1 VSFGEYKGVFMQK
14 ASFTLSAFGDEIAAD
29 LAEQLDL
36 LADEGVKFL
45 ELRSAWGVNV
55 LDLDSAQLD
64 QAASLLK
71 ERGFGVSA
79 IGSPIGKSP
88 IERELAFEQE
98 RMERALKAAERLG
111 TQAIRVFS
119 YFVPAGHA
127 DECREEVIERMG
139 KLTEQAAA
147 AGVTLFHE
155 NEREIFGDTGV
166 RCHQLVSGVNSPYLR
181 MAFDPANF
189 VQVGVRPM
197 EEAWPLLAEYTSH
210 VHIKDALLDG
220 GAVRPAGQG
229 DGGIPQL
236 LAELEARAYQGFL
249 TLEPHLHIAGR
260 SGGFSGP
267 DGMRTAIAALR
278 DVLGERKLH
287 EQAVG

>member
-1 VSFGEYKGVFMQK
+1 MQQ
-14 ASFTLSAFGDEIAAD
+14 ANFTLSAFGDEIAAD
-29 LAEQLDL
+29 LGEQLTL
-36 LADEGVKFL
+36 LADQGVKYL

-55 LDLDSAQLD
+55 LDLDAAQLD
-64 QAASLLK
+64 QAAALLK
-71 ERGFGVSA
+71 EYGFGVSA

-98 RMERALKAAERLG
+98 RMERAIKAAERLG
-111 TQAIRVFS
+111 SRAIRVFS
-119 YFVPAGHA
+119 YFVPAGQA
-127 DECREEVIERMG
+127 DQYREEVIERMG

-147 AGVTLFHE
+147 ADITLFHE

-166 RCHQLVSGVNSPYLR
+166 RCQQLVSGVNSPYLR

-210 VHIKDALLDG
+210 VHIKDALFDG

-236 LAELEARAYQGFL
+236 LAELEARGYQGFL

-278 DVLGERKLH
+278 DLLQQADLR
-287 EQAVG
+287 EQALG